1 MHQTDVFELVW
12 KLNIFLIS
20 PSYKLLSGV
29 AQFLLGVEPIL
40 NSVKRDKMANKKL
53 RKMILVVVIL
63 DILMLLFDYG
73 IIQFGAFCLGMKTS
87 EIVYSRTTDITPAGS
102 LSGSSPQQNQRNP
115 GKSKSPLPSVP
126 PKQSSKR
133 TLPSKAGS
141 K

>member
-1 MHQTDVFELVW
+1 
-12 KLNIFLIS
+12 
-20 PSYKLLSGV
+20 
-29 AQFLLGVEPIL
+29 
-40 NSVKRDKMANKKL
+40 
-53 RKMILVVVIL
+53 MILLVVIL

-87 EIVYSRTTDITPAGS
+87 EIVYSRTTDVTPSGS

-115 GKSKSPLPSVP
+115 GKSGSPLPSVP

-141 K
+141 R

>member
-1 MHQTDVFELVW
+1 
-12 KLNIFLIS
+12 
-20 PSYKLLSGV
+20 
-29 AQFLLGVEPIL
+29 
-40 NSVKRDKMANKKL
+40 MAIKKL
-53 RKMILVVVIL
+53 KKIILFVVVFDILV
-63 DILMLLFDYG
+63 LLFEYG
-73 IIQFGAFCLGMKTS
+73 IVQFGAFCLGMKTS

-115 GKSKSPLPSVP
+115 GKSQTPLPSVS